1 MLEITYGICALLV
14 KLAVLLLL
22 ARIFGASSRF
32 NLVAHYFSALL
43 VLYYTIITFIKIFSC
58 TPIRRLWYPT
68 LPGTCLNN
76 ELIIYLDA
84 IMAMVTDLIVILL
97 PIPVVWKLN
106 MKTSRKVTITATFAV
121 GSL

>member
-1 MLEITYGICALLV
+1 MLV

-22 ARIFGASSRF
+22 ARIFGASGKF
-32 NLVAHYFSALL
+32 NLAAHYLSALL

-84 IMAMVTDLIVILL
+84 IIALVTDLIIILL
-97 PIPVVWKLN
+97 PVPVIWGLN